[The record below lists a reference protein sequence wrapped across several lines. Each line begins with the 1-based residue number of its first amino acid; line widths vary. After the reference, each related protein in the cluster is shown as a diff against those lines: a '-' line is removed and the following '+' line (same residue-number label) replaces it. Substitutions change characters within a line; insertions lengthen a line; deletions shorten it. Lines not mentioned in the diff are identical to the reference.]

1 MEYGNILP
9 TINKLADILYAKAK
23 ETEDTEIFKEITE
36 IMDIVKELK
45 LAVLEK
51 REIDVLMLTLF
62 YLLFNKNIFGE

>member
-1 MEYGNILP
+1 MEYGDILP